1 MGPGVSIPH
10 LNTAPVRRVARQLP
24 RARTVHTRLVW
35 GPLTGRARARPRY
48 GCNNGTGDILTM
60 CDAGHLAGPQHPGGE
75 ALADV
80 AQPGRGEV
88 GHQPPPVRLRGRGR
102 GAHGS
107 TIYTSALYLHYTAG
121 CLPQE
126 RLRTADIRANAA
138 PRHQSPESPS
148 ALPGPGESCCSV
160 EGYNIVKGPLSIMPV
175 LGSWHLK

>member
-1 MGPGVSIPH
+1 MKEGAQGSSAMESPTSSTEAERKTILVCWARTRDLGTSRVVVPGLSIPH

-48 GCNNGTGDILTM
+48 GCSGTGDSECGHDDGDIVTM
-60 CDAGHLAGPQHPGGE
+60 CDAAHLAGPQHPGGE

-88 GHQPPPVRLRGRGR
+88 GHQPPPVRSRGR
-102 GAHGS
+102 GAHGA
-107 TIYTSALYLHYTAG
+107 TIYTSTLYLLYTAG

-126 RLRTADIRANAA
+126 A
-138 PRHQSPESPS
+138 PHS
-148 ALPGPGESCCSV
+148 
-160 EGYNIVKGPLSIMPV
+160 
-175 LGSWHLK
+175 